1 MKTSLPEVIN
11 SGVQQGLF
19 THADISVASRTSSKQ
34 HFNFDIAGTSH
45 QYRPRVFDIASITK
59 MIVTLLVYRLLTLKV
74 HPEFSLDAPVKNF
87 IPDMS
92 GPFVDELTIRH
103 LLTFHARFN
112 RFITPE
118 KMEQRS
124 KRNPLSRPLMQ
135 MLYQIKKVGLEDKP
149 GLKHNYANVHTILL
163 GLVLESLFDKIEKE
177 KPEEE
182 CKHGMKL
189 DELIRAYIT
198 SPLGLVD
205 TTTDPTSRLDRCVIA
220 GHGLK
225 LGQVS
230 DPVAR
235 LALGQHRR
243 LLGSAGLFSS
253 SRDLVDILDL
263 VILGENHPDC
273 PISAEFIDLLHVPLL
288 PTSDFGHGFGLWSMF
303 RKNLEDLN
311 PTLPPDGIFKS
322 GYSGCIAM
330 CSREF
335 GVSFALTT
343 NFLHKQRT
351 VEEMRRDRVL
361 LNRLYARIAECV
373 FTF

>member
-1 MKTSLPEVIN
+1 
-11 SGVQQGLF
+11 
-19 THADISVASRTSSKQ
+19 
-34 HFNFDIAGTSH
+34 
-45 QYRPRVFDIASITK
+45 
-59 MIVTLLVYRLLTLKV
+59 
-74 HPEFSLDAPVKNF
+74 
-87 IPDMS
+87 
-92 GPFVDELTIRH
+92 
-103 LLTFHARFN
+103 
-112 RFITPE
+112 
-118 KMEQRS
+118 
-124 KRNPLSRPLMQ
+124 MQ

>member
-1 MKTSLPEVIN
+1 MKTSLEKVIN

-19 THADISVASRTSSKQ
+19 THADISVRSQASSKQ
-34 HFNFDIAGTSH
+34 HFNFGMDGVSH

-112 RFITPE
+112 RFVTPE
-118 KMEQRS
+118 EMEQRS
-124 KRNPLSRPLMQ
+124 NRNPLSRPLMQ
-135 MLYQIKKVGLEDKP
+135 MLRQIKIVGLEGKP

-163 GLVLESLFDKIEKE
+163 GLVLERFFESRFGGACVEVSKFRLE
-177 KPEEE
+177 
-182 CKHGMKL
+182 G
-189 DELIRAYIT
+189 LIGTYLT
-198 SPLGLVD
+198 KPLGLVD
-205 TTTDPTSRLDRCVIA
+205 TLTDPISRANRCVIA
-220 GHGLK
+220 AGGLK

-263 VILGENHPDC
+263 VILGEKHPDC

-288 PTSDFGHGFGLWSMF
+288 PTSDFGHGFGLWSVF
-303 RKNLEDLN
+303 RKNLEEFN
-311 PTLPPDGIFKS
+311 PTSPPDGIFKS

-351 VEEMRRDRVL
+351 VEEMRQDRRL
-361 LNRLYARIAECV
+361 LNQLYARVAECV
-373 FTF
+373 FTL